1 MSSRSSWYQA
11 LPGGIA
17 ESVRE
22 ASADGF
28 SAADRGMN
36 ELIQTFAMMV
46 HEQNMDTHN
55 VFGVRRELFPDF
67 ARFCLAWH
75 VYAYF
80 NTPRIRPSA
89 QNQRPAVDVVFLG
102 GPFVFRR
109 EQIVARFLTLYHDL
123 VELPLAYTTREPHDG
138 EAHAANY

>member
-1 MSSRSSWYQA
+1 
-11 LPGGIA
+11 
-17 ESVRE
+17 
-22 ASADGF
+22 
-28 SAADRGMN
+28 
-36 ELIQTFAMMV
+36 MV

-138 EAHAANY
+138 EVDGLQFLFVAEDAFAAWTRAASSSCSRTAPAAGT